1 MDEDNAQRDNFESH
15 DEDDQFE
22 EPRGEEARIEEVDR
36 GRRGNDDKGQR
47 GNDDRGRGNDNY
59 GDEGVERGAARQ
71 RCTLVPLESQ
81 LRYSRLIT
89 RTREVSINDLSG
101 NEIFQNNVNLNRQF
115 INAQMLRIITPTRDM
130 KAQLYAIR
138 SRRNNR
144 SNASSSEANFSRI
157 YLLRIISETNISD
170 HGRLFYLLE
179 SKNSN
184 ATLFNRNI
192 DFRDNGTITIGTI
205 VRVVGPQAIET
216 RMGDI
221 DMVKTPNPLIVM
233 QRPARLPTFA
243 INSEIQANQSMAF
256 CLNERILNVNQTYV
270 VQTSCSGLMCDKGR
284 VEDWNGSKG
293 CGCVGMHN
301 NISNLAIVH
310 SIWFESDNDGAQRRI
325 THNNFSS
332 TKFSLTYLSNRIP
345 SSTRQSTLSV
355 TGGDGNNAL
364 WDIEDAVDAVKDLVN
379 NNGGWTII
387 GWYKRGAIKD
397 KSLVG
402 ESASESNRNG
412 GNNNDEVVGSGQ
424 LHFHI
429 VELLPTN
436 RRFLDSNTREGRRL
450 HGLKYDV
457 SNLSGHH

>member
-1 MDEDNAQRDNFESH
+1 MNMEEDNAQCDDFEINNEDN
-15 DEDDQFE
+15 QFE

-36 GRRGNDDKGQR
+36 GRRGNDDRGQ
-47 GNDDRGRGNDNY
+47 RGRGNDNY

-71 RCTLVPLESQ
+71 RCMLVPLESQ
-81 LRYSRLIT
+81 LRNSRLIT
-89 RTREVSINDLSG
+89 RTTEVSMNDLSG
-101 NEIFQNNVNLNRQF
+101 DEIFQNNVNLNRQF

-144 SNASSSEANFSRI
+144 SNTSSSSEANFSRI

-221 DMVKTPNPLIVM
+221 VMVKTPNPLIVM
-233 QRPARLPTFA
+233 QRAGLPTFA

-325 THNNFSS
+325 SHNNFSS

-345 SSTRQSTLSV
+345 SSTRQSTLSA
-355 TGGDGNNAL
+355 TGGDGDNAL
-364 WDIEDAVDAVKDLVN
+364 WDIEDAVDRVKDFVN

-412 GNNNDEVVGSGQ
+412 ATNNDEVVGSGQ

-436 RRFLDSNTREGRRL
+436 RRFLDSNTPEGRRL
-450 HGLKYDV
+450 HRLKYDV
-457 SNLSGHH
+457 SNLSGHY

>member
-1 MDEDNAQRDNFESH
+1 MNMDEDNDFGVAAPEQPDNNDRE
-15 DEDDQFE
+15 DEDFDEPEDEDLDEPE
-22 EPRGEEARIEEVDR
+22 ENVV
-36 GRRGNDDKGQR
+36 
-47 GNDDRGRGNDNY
+47 
-59 GDEGVERGAARQ
+59 DEGNVRGAPRAR
-71 RCTLVPLESQ
+71 CILVPIEHQ
-81 LRYSRLIT
+81 LRHSRIIT
-89 RTREVSINDLSG
+89 RTREVAMNDLIG
-101 NEIFQNNVNLNRQF
+101 DGIFGNNVNLNRQF
-115 INAQMLRIITPTRDM
+115 INAQLLRIITPSARDM

-144 SNASSSEANFSRI
+144 SNSSTSEANFTRI
-157 YLLRIISETNISD
+157 YLLRVISETNTT
-170 HGRLFYLLE
+170 GRLFYLLE
-179 SKNSN
+179 SKTCNS
-184 ATLFNRNI
+184 TLFNRNI

-205 VRVVGPQAIET
+205 VRVVGPQEIET

-221 DMVKTPNPLIVM
+221 DMVKTPNPLFVM
-233 QRPARLPTFA
+233 ERPARLPTLT

-256 CLNERILNVNQTYV
+256 CLNGRLLNINQTYV
-270 VQTSCSGLMCDKGR
+270 AQTTCSGLMCDKGR

-301 NISNLAIVH
+301 NISNLAIIH
-310 SIWFESDNDGAQRRI
+310 SIWFDTNENGVERRI
-325 THNNFSS
+325 SHGSFSS
-332 TKFSLTYLSNRIP
+332 TKFTLTYLSNRIP

-364 WDIEDAVDAVKDLVN
+364 WDIEDAVVRVKDYVN

-402 ESASESNRNG
+402 ESASEGNRNLG
-412 GNNNDEVVGSGQ
+412 SNGNDEVVGSGQ
-424 LHFHI
+424 LNFHI

-436 RRFLDSNTREGRRL
+436 RRFLDPNTCEGMHL
-450 HGLKYDV
+450 HRLKYDV